1 MKYLDIPTRNTPPP
15 VIWAFDTNPESSLY
29 GARRLRFTKDRQ
41 SFYLPEKPVL
51 PENSYYDFAGWA
63 VFEVML
69 NSGELGVPKPD
80 WSDAALVRGYLGSQ
94 TYGET
99 TASASAHGGCVA
111 VYTWPTAQ
119 KLTFDTSQVDF
130 KTTEA
135 LTYECPLIEN
145 RACPSF
151 FSQLDSHISFQEGL
165 PPTMSALE
173 AYNPDASSD
182 NLGYAWVPSETYVTE
197 NSLVL
202 GKSAYRYQPKNF
214 PMMMP
219 LDFVSKNI
227 PHIPNWTILSSNPN
241 EVFADPNWH
250 TQNLVEDY
258 ADNWPVA
265 GTWKCVIERAGV
277 RSNAKV
283 YLNDILVTE
292 GYFTTMPDSV
302 TGSEAHNPANN
313 VNAQYLSFW
322 TAGYEMDVLC
332 EYLSPD
338 FGLPYTA

>member
-1 MKYLDIPTRNTPPP
+1 M
-15 VIWAFDTNPESSLY
+15 
-29 GARRLRFTKDRQ
+29 TKDRQ

-51 PENSYYDFAGWA
+51 PEDSYYDFVGWA
-63 VFEVML
+63 VLEVRL
-69 NSGELGVPKPD
+69 NSGEFGVPKPD
-80 WSDAALVRGYLGSQ
+80 WSDAALTRGYLESQ

-99 TASASAHGGCVA
+99 IVSTPTYGGCLA
-111 VYTWPTAQ
+111 VYTWPAAQ

-151 FSQLDSHISFQEGL
+151 FSLLDNIRFQKGL
-165 PPTMSALE
+165 PPTITALE
-173 AYNPDASSD
+173 AYNHDVSSD
-182 NLGYAWVPSETYVTE
+182 NLGYAWVPSETYVTD
-197 NSLVL
+197 NGLVL
-202 GKSAYRYQPKNF
+202 GRSAYSYQPKNF
-214 PMMMP
+214 PMVMP

-227 PHIPNWTILSSNPN
+227 PHISNWTILSSNPN
-241 EVFADPNWH
+241 EVFADPNRH

-258 ADNWPVA
+258 ADNWLAV

-292 GYFTTMPDSV
+292 GDFSTMPDSV

>member
-1 MKYLDIPTRNTPPP
+1 M
-15 VIWAFDTNPESSLY
+15 
-29 GARRLRFTKDRQ
+29 TKDRQ

-51 PENSYYDFAGWA
+51 PEDSYYDFVGWA
-63 VFEVML
+63 VLEVRL
-69 NSGELGVPKPD
+69 NSGEFGVPKPD
-80 WSDAALVRGYLGSQ
+80 WSDAALARGYLESQ

-99 TASASAHGGCVA
+99 VASTPNYGGCLA

-151 FSQLDSHISFQEGL
+151 FSQLDNNYIRFQKGL
-165 PPTMSALE
+165 PPTITALE
-173 AYNPDASSD
+173 AYNPDVNSD

-197 NSLVL
+197 NGLVL
-202 GKSAYRYQPKNF
+202 GSSAYSYRPKNF
-214 PMMMP
+214 PMVMP

-227 PHIPNWTILSSNPN
+227 PHISGWTCMPFNPN
-241 EVFADPNWH
+241 EVFTKNQGHTPN
-250 TQNLVEDY
+250 NVEGY
-258 ADNWPVA
+258 ADSWPSV
-265 GTWKCVIERAGV
+265 GTWKCVIERARI

-302 TGSEAHNPANN
+302 TGSGAHNPANA
-313 VNAQYLSFW
+313 VNAQYLSLW
-322 TAGYEMDVLC
+322 TSGYENDAEC
-332 EYLSPD
+332 DYLSAD
-338 FGLPYTA
+338 FGLPYNA